1 MTVTTLTSCE
11 FDQDLAKAKRAA
23 GSGPVVI
30 TDRGRPAH
38 VLLSIEAYCKLAGER
53 RSLLDAMSMKGLS
66 ETDFDPPHIGPD
78 IPSVE
83 LY

>member
-1 MTVTTLTSCE
+1 MTVTTLTSRE
-11 FDQDLAKAKRAA
+11 FDQNLAKAKRAA
-23 GSGPVVI
+23 ASGPVVI

-38 VLLSIEAYCKLAGER
+38 VLLSFEAYRKLAGER

-66 ETDFDPPHIGPD
+66 EIDFDTPRIGPD

-83 LY
+83 LS